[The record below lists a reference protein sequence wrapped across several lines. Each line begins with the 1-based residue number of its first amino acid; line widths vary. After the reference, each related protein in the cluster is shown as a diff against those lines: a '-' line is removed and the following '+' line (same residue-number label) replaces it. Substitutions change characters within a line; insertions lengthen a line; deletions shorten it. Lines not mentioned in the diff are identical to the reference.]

1 MVDAVV
7 QAAVSAAHDP
17 RFPPLEAAEL
27 DEVELEVSVL
37 SPTEVVS
44 GPDSIAVGTHGVVLS
59 KGRHRAV
66 FLPQVAVEQ
75 GWDRDTMLDHLARKA
90 GLRTDG
96 WREGATFEVFTAQ
109 VFTEGS

>member
-1 MVDAVV
+1 
-7 QAAVSAAHDP
+7 
-17 RFPPLEAAEL
+17 
-27 DEVELEVSVL
+27 
-37 SPTEVVS
+37 
-44 GPDSIAVGTHGVVLS
+44 VLS

-90 GLRTDG
+90 GLPTDG